1 MTYRFINIPPLSP
14 HHRRL
19 AFGRGPFIH
28 SHGYGCGLSYGMLY
42 VTREGDRRTSNAQCI
57 YTLTHYDSSS
67 SEARVLSIISPLG
80 SPRAGPRC
88 SHACGLSPKSP
99 NFCRSRQ
106 EVGDRN
112 PAFGRRDLLGWE
124 STALETAWKLP
135 NLVIVDILGDFPK
148 TYDELFR
155 NSKQQR

>member
-1 MTYRFINIPPLSP
+1 MYIHTNTQ
-14 HHRRL
+14 RL
-19 AFGRGPFIH
+19 VVIGGPCFV
-28 SHGYGCGLSYGMLY
+28 YNLP
-42 VTREGDRRTSNAQCI
+42 
-57 YTLTHYDSSS
+57 
-67 SEARVLSIISPLG
+67 ARVASG
-80 SPRAGPRC
+80 RASLLTRMRFV
-88 SHACGLSPKSP
+88 PKIPKFLQESG
-99 NFCRSRQ
+99 Q